1 MRDLKPAGRE
11 SQTVWQESL
20 SQEGGDC
27 RLWEMWCLGA
37 FLMVF
42 CGQHEAVGS
51 TCAMEQVGFR
61 QGKAEE
67 HWALELFSEG
77 VF

>member
-1 MRDLKPAGRE
+1 MWDLKPAGRE
-11 SQTVWQESL
+11 SQTVQQESL

-42 CGQHEAVGS
+42 CDHEAVGS
-51 TCAMEQVGFR
+51 TCATEQVGFR
-61 QGKAEE
+61 QGRAEK
-67 HWALELFSEG
+67 H
-77 VF
+77 